1 MTTLQRIDYRP
12 SYENLSPEEEL
23 QLRRHFTAYGAE
35 LIIDGI
41 VIRWEHIDEVEVALA
56 PRGNG
61 LSGWLV
67 KRFVLNDVQ
76 RYHVGVYFG
85 SLEAI
90 LPNITLNMVKHVLE
104 NIAFYAPKPIRYTG
118 PENIVRLSEI

>member
-12 SYENLSPEEEL
+12 SYENLSPEEES
-23 QLRRHFTAYGAE
+23 QLRKHFTAYGAE

-41 VIRWEHIDEVEVALA
+41 VIRWEHIDEVEVAIA
-56 PRGNG
+56 PRGKG
-61 LSGWLV
+61 VAGWLV
-67 KRFVLNDVQ
+67 KKMMLNDEV

-90 LPNITLNMVKHVLE
+90 LPNISLNMVKHVLE
-104 NIAFYAPKPIRYTG
+104 NIAFYSPKPIRYVG

>member
-12 SYENLSPEEEL
+12 SYENLSPEEET
-23 QLRRHFTAYGAE
+23 QLRKHFTAYGAE

-41 VIRWEHIDEVEVALA
+41 VIRWEHIDEVEVAIA
-56 PRGNG
+56 PRGKG
-61 LSGWLV
+61 LAGWLV
-67 KRFVLNDVQ
+67 KKMVLNDES

-104 NIAFYAPKPIRYTG
+104 NIAFYSPKPIRYVG

>member
-1 MTTLQRIDYRP
+1 VTTLQRIDYRP
-12 SYENLSPEEEL
+12 SYENLSPEEES
-23 QLRRHFTAYGAE
+23 QLRKHFTAYGAE

-41 VIRWEHIDEVEVALA
+41 VIRWEHIDEVEVAIA
-56 PRGNG
+56 PRGKG
-61 LSGWLV
+61 VAGWLV
-67 KRFVLNDVQ
+67 KKMMLNDET

-90 LPNITLNMVKHVLE
+90 LPNISLNMVKHVLE
-104 NIAFYAPKPIRYTG
+104 NIAFYSPKPIRYVG

>member
-12 SYENLSPEEEL
+12 SYENLSPEEET
-23 QLRRHFTAYGAE
+23 QLRKHFTAYGAE

-56 PRGNG
+56 PRGKG
-61 LSGWLV
+61 VAGWLV
-67 KRFVLNDVQ
+67 KKMMLNDET

-90 LPNITLNMVKHVLE
+90 LPNISLNMVKHVLE
-104 NIAFYAPKPIRYTG
+104 NIAFYSPKPIRYVG

>member
-12 SYENLSPEEEL
+12 SYENLSPDEEAN
-23 QLRRHFTAYGAE
+23 LRKHFTAYGAE
-35 LIIDGI
+35 MVIDGI
-41 VIRWEHIDEVEVALA
+41 VIRWEYIDEVEVAFA

-61 LSGWLV
+61 LAGWLV
-67 KRFVLNDVQ
+67 KKFVLQDEQ
-76 RYHVGVYFG
+76 RYHVGVYFA

-90 LPNITLNMVKHVLE
+90 LPNISLNMVKHVLE
-104 NIAFYAPKPIRYTG
+104 NIAFYSPKPIRYVG

>member
-12 SYENLSPEEEL
+12 SYENLSPEEET
-23 QLRRHFTAYGAE
+23 QLRRHFSAYGAE
-35 LIIDGI
+35 LVIDGI

-61 LSGWLV
+61 VAGWLV
-67 KRFVLNDVQ
+67 KKFVLNDEQ
-76 RYHVGVYFG
+76 RYHLGVYFG

-104 NIAFYAPKPIRYTG
+104 NIAFYAPKPIRYIG
-118 PENIVRLSEI
+118 PDNIVRLSEI

>member
-12 SYENLSPEEEL
+12 SYENLSPEEES
-23 QLRRHFTAYGAE
+23 QLRKHFTAYGAE

-41 VIRWEHIDEVEVALA
+41 VIRWEHIDEVEVAIA
-56 PRGNG
+56 PRGKG
-61 LSGWLV
+61 LAGWLV
-67 KRFVLNDVQ
+67 KKMVLNDEA
-76 RYHVGVYFG
+76 RYHVGIYFG

-104 NIAFYAPKPIRYTG
+104 NIAFYSPKPIRYIV